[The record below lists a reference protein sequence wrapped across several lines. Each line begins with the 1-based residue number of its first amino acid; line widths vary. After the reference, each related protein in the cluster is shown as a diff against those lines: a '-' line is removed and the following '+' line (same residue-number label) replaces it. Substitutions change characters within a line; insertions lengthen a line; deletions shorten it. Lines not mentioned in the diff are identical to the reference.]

1 MLQRHELESLKLG
14 QKVRNSVQDAVEGL
28 GGRVTV
34 GDVAARAGVK
44 INEAEEALNALAA
57 DAGGTLEVSNV
68 SSCTAVTAAWCC
80 VCLLPAECWGLF
92 STDPVCCSCLGC
104 HNNERC
110 MVAGRG
116 ACSDHLCTFPHCR
129 HSTLW
134 CGFRIR
140 QLTHALHVYL

>member
-44 INEAEEALNALAA
+44 INEAEEALNALAS

-68 SSCTAVTAAWCC
+68 SSCTA
-80 VCLLPAECWGLF
+80 G
-92 STDPVCCSCLGC
+92 
-104 HNNERC
+104 
-110 MVAGRG
+110 
-116 ACSDHLCTFPHCR
+116 
-129 HSTLW
+129 
-134 CGFRIR
+134 
-140 QLTHALHVYL
+140 

>member
-1 MLQRHELESLKLG
+1 MSFMLQRHELESLKLG

-68 SSCTAVTAAWCC
+68 SSCTA
-80 VCLLPAECWGLF
+80 G
-92 STDPVCCSCLGC
+92 
-104 HNNERC
+104 
-110 MVAGRG
+110 
-116 ACSDHLCTFPHCR
+116 
-129 HSTLW
+129 
-134 CGFRIR
+134 
-140 QLTHALHVYL
+140 